1 MRILPGLAFCPRDM
15 MSGILPN
22 WLEQWM
28 GVSPASPG
36 EGTVWSLEN
45 TWSWAPWVT
54 LLFLLF
60 VVGWVVFFYSRE
72 STTAGRLLRSLLVT
86 MRLALIGIV
95 LLMIAEI
102 TLSLRRTGLPTVAV
116 VVDDSASM
124 GITDR
129 YDDEK
134 LQSLVDKRLRAAQLE
149 EPHRL
154 NLAKTILVDK
164 GTNLL
169 ASVARN
175 YQLKL
180 YFVSSAARPQ
190 SGSLDELRDSVRAL
204 QPRGESSRLGGGLRR
219 VLSDLRGTPP
229 AAVVYLTDGINTDGE
244 SLADAALYARRKGVP
259 LFTVGI
265 GSEQPVRDLELT
277 DLLVDEVVFVDDVVN
292 FEFKLTGAGFAGKTV
307 DVVLREKDDPAVLA
321 RMSVVIDPD
330 GKPQRLRLPYR
341 PTKVGDFEYLVEVQ
355 NLPEEAQAENNFEQ
369 RLVSVRKEQIKVLLV
384 QAYPSFEFRYLKNM
398 LERDS
403 TIQLKT
409 MLQDADLEY
418 AELDQ
423 TAMRVFPVRREE
435 LFAFDVIIF
444 GDVNPAY
451 LSASVLANLHDFVTE
466 KGGGL
471 AFIAGPLFT
480 PLAYRNTPLESLF
493 PLDLATATSPNP
505 QGIREGFAVQPTDL
519 GMSSPQMQLGD
530 SPAETER
537 IWRDLP
543 PLYWMLEAPQVK
555 PGARVLAEHPS
566 QLADDGRRLPVFAMQ
581 YVGAGKVLFHA
592 TDDTWR
598 WRHRVGDVFFARYWI
613 QAVRYLSRSKLLG
626 KEHAVELTA
635 DRREFRRGE
644 AVRLRVRFIDERE
657 APVAEDGVA
666 VVLEREGTKNQRINL
681 HRNATNRGVFEG
693 VFNEAMDGRYHAWVA
708 TPTFPGKAPSTD
720 FLVVAP
726 PGELERVQMDVA
738 ELKRAADETR
748 GRFFSINQVER
759 LLDELPPGR
768 QVPIETLPPEILW
781 NKWWLLSAFL
791 GLIVTEWILRKR
803 KGML

>member
-1 MRILPGLAFCPRDM
+1 
-15 MSGILPN
+15 MSGILPA
-22 WLEQWM
+22 WLEQWL
-28 GVSPASPG
+28 GVAPASPG

-45 TWSWAPWVT
+45 TWNWAPWAT

-60 VVGWVVFFYSRE
+60 VIGWVVFFYSRE
-72 STTAGRLLRSLLVT
+72 TTTAGRLVKSLLIT
-86 MRLALIGIV
+86 MRLALIGVV

-102 TLSLRRTGLPTVAV
+102 TLSMRRTGLPTVAV
-116 VVDDSASM
+116 VVDDSGSM
-124 GITDR
+124 GIADR

-134 LQSLVDKRLRAAQLE
+134 LQELVEKRLRAAE
-149 EPHRL
+149 FAEPNRL
-154 NLAKTILVDK
+154 NVAKTVLVDK

-169 ASVARN
+169 SSVARN
-175 YQLKL
+175 YRLKL

-190 SGSLDELRDSVRAL
+190 SGSLGELREAVRAL
-204 QPRGESSRLGGGLRR
+204 EPRGESSRLGGGLRR

-292 FEFKLTGAGFAGKTV
+292 FEFKLTGTGFAGKTV

-321 RMSVVIDPD
+321 RMSVTIDAE

-341 PTKVGDFEYLVEVQ
+341 PTKVGDFDYMVEVE

-369 RLVSVRKEQIKVLLV
+369 RLVSVRKEQIKVLFV

-423 TAMRVFPVRREE
+423 TALRVFPVRRDE
-435 LFAFDVIIF
+435 LFAYDVIIF

-451 LSASVLANLHDFVTE
+451 LSASVLANLRDFVTE
-466 KGGGL
+466 KGGGI
-471 AFIAGPLFT
+471 AFIAGPAFT
-480 PLAYRNTPLESLF
+480 PLAYRSTPLESLF
-493 PLDLATATSPNP
+493 PIDLNTTTSPNP
-505 QGIREGFAVQPTDL
+505 EGIREGFVVEPTDL
-519 GMSSPQMQLGD
+519 GMASPQMQLGD
-530 SPAETER
+530 NPAETQR
-537 IWRDLP
+537 IWADLP
-543 PLYWMLEAPQVK
+543 PLYWMVEAPQVK

-566 QLADDGRRLPVFAMQ
+566 QLADDGRRLPVFVMQ

-657 APVAEDGVA
+657 APVADDGVV
-666 VVLEREGTKNQRINL
+666 VVLEREGSKNQRVSL

-708 TPTFPGKAPSTD
+708 TPTFAGNAPATD

-726 PGELERVQMDVA
+726 PGELEQVQMDAA

-748 GRFFSINQVER
+748 GRFYRMNEIER
-759 LLDELPPGR
+759 LFDDLPPGR
-768 QVPIETLPPEILW
+768 QVPIETLPPEVLW

>member
-1 MRILPGLAFCPRDM
+1 
-15 MSGILPN
+15 
-22 WLEQWM
+22 M

-45 TWSWAPWVT
+45 TWNWAPWVT

-72 STTAGRLLRSLLVT
+72 STTAGRVVRSLLVT
-86 MRLALIGIV
+86 MRLGLIGIV

-134 LQSLVDKRLRAAQLE
+134 LQSLVEKRLRAAQLE

-154 NLAKTILVDK
+154 NLAKTVLLDK

-175 YQLKL
+175 YRLKL

-204 QPRGESSRLGGGLRR
+204 QPRGENSRLGGGLRR
-219 VLSDLRGTPP
+219 VLGDLRGTPP

-259 LFTVGI
+259 LFTVGV
-265 GSEQPVRDLELT
+265 GSEQPVRDLELA

-292 FEFKLTGAGFAGKTV
+292 FEFKLTGTGFVGRTV

-321 RMSVVIDPD
+321 RMSVTIDAD

-355 NLPEEAQAENNFEQ
+355 HLPEEAQAENNFEQ
-369 RLVSVRKEQIKVLLV
+369 RLVSVRKEQIRVLLV

-451 LSASVLANLHDFVTE
+451 LSASVLANLRDFVTE

-493 PLDLATATSPNP
+493 PVDLATATSPNP
-505 QGIREGFAVQPTDL
+505 QGIREGFVVQPTDL

-543 PLYWMLEAPQVK
+543 EMYWLLEAPQIK

-657 APVAEDGVA
+657 APVADDGVV
-666 VVLEREGTKNQRINL
+666 VVLEREGSKNQRISL

-693 VFNEAMDGRYHAWVA
+693 LFNEAMDGRYHAWVA
-708 TPTFPGKAPSTD
+708 TPTFPGKAPATD

-726 PGELERVQMDVA
+726 PGELERVQMDVG

-748 GRFFSINQVER
+748 GRFFYINQVER
-759 LLDELPPGR
+759 LLDELPSGR
-768 QVPIETLPPEILW
+768 QVPIETLPPESLW
-781 NKWWLLSAFL
+781 NKWWLLTAFL